1 MFVGCD
7 CFKFKRL
14 HKHNAKKTYFGD
26 MKCDSKHEAKCAADL
41 NYLKMAGQI
50 KDFRRGKTIRFIIND
65 VLITSYTPDFEVD
78 HLDDTL
84 EIVEAK
90 GRFLLNDRCFR
101 IITHLMEAI
110 YLKENP
116 TVKYRI
122 VVN

>member
-1 MFVGCD
+1 M
-7 CFKFKRL
+7 
-14 HKHNAKKTYFGD
+14 H
-26 MKCDSKHEAKCAADL
+26 CDSKHEAKCAADL
-41 NYLKMAGQI
+41 DYLKMAKQI

-65 VLITSYTPDFEVD
+65 VLITTYTPDFEVI
-78 HLDDTL
+78 HNDDTL

-90 GRFLLNDRCFR
+90 GRFLLNERSFR
-101 IITHLMEAI
+101 IIRNLMQAV